1 VFVVAHPV
9 RTKMAEQLASQVGDD
24 IIWDSDHSGCERTHA
39 KALHEIARINPRG
52 DDDGWA
58 VVLEDDAEPV
68 RNFRH
73 QLDAILKV
81 APTPIVSLYL
91 GTGYPTHWQHIL
103 QTAVNPA
110 HTDPHFL
117 LASEMLSMVG
127 YAVKTKLAP
136 WLADRVERNAKIM
149 CADRAVSTV
158 CREQKL
164 TVAYTRPSIVNHR
177 DTGSLIPT
185 RFDGQPRDKA
195 RRAWKF
201 GSRSEWKPITVTL
214 DEPKLVRVDERGEWY
229 EVPKAAP

>member
-1 VFVVAHPV
+1 
-9 RTKMAEQLASQVGDD
+9 
-24 IIWDSDHSGCERTHA
+24 
-39 KALHEIARINPRG
+39 
-52 DDDGWA
+52 
-58 VVLEDDAEPV
+58 
-68 RNFRH
+68 
-73 QLDAILKV
+73 
-81 APTPIVSLYL
+81 
-91 GTGYPTHWQHIL
+91 
-103 QTAVNPA
+103 
-110 HTDPHFL
+110 
-117 LASEMLSMVG
+117 
-127 YAVKTKLAP
+127 
-136 WLADRVERNAKIM
+136 
-149 CADRAVSTV
+149 VSTV